1 MRFNNVL
8 KYSALI
14 AVLISSQSSVAQEV
28 VVSEGDG
35 SSIKLIVLGTLFII
49 EVIVLIMLS
58 NLFKAL
64 TAKSGVWK
72 KALNKKTASLVI
84 LGLFLLQGQSALAQS
99 DGVFSFGGSWD
110 SLLLFLNGFLL
121 LVIILLLYN
130 VQSLIGMLRSDDD
143 KEAVPSGIMHSLT
156 DAVPVEREHEIMTDH
171 DYDGIH
177 ELDNN
182 LPPWWVLGFYITI
195 GFAFIY
201 IIYYHF
207 YEDGKVMEN
216 EFTAEMVKASAEAE
230 ARMATG
236 NVIDENNVVYLTDQA
251 ALDAGKEIFN
261 QPGKCA
267 TCHGSNGEG
276 NQIGPN
282 LTDKYWIH
290 GGGIH
295 NVFKTIK
302 YGITEKGM
310 IAWETQLTPVQMQ
323 QVASYVISLQGTN
336 PPNAKDP
343 QGEIW
348 EEESMQEGEES
359 ASDTAS
365 SEMAMME

>member
-1 MRFNNVL
+1 L
-8 KYSALI
+8 KYSALMTVLFLAQS
-14 AVLISSQSSVAQEV
+14 AVGQEV
-28 VVSEGDG
+28 VASESDG
-35 SSIKLIVLGTLFII
+35 YSIKLIVLGTLFLI

-72 KALNKKTASLVI
+72 KALNKKTASVII
-84 LGLFLLQGQSALAQS
+84 LGFLFLQSQDLLAQS

-143 KEAVPSGIMHSLT
+143 KEAVPSGIIHSLT
-156 DAVPVEREHEIMTDH
+156 DAVPVEREHEVMTDH
-171 DYDGIH
+171 EYDGIH

-216 EFTAEMVKASAEAE
+216 EFTAEMTKADAEAE
-230 ARMATG
+230 ARMASG
-236 NVIDENNVVYLTDQA
+236 DVIDENNVVFLADQA

-267 TCHGSNGEG
+267 TCHGANGEG

-282 LTDKYWIH
+282 LADKYWIH
-290 GGGIH
+290 GGGIQ

-302 YGITEKGM
+302 YGVTEKGM
-310 IAWETQLTPVQMQ
+310 IAWETQLTPDQMQ

-336 PPNAKDP
+336 PPNAKEP
-343 QGEIW
+343 QGELW
-348 EEESMQEGEES
+348 EDESTPEGEEEV
-359 ASDTAS
+359 SDTTSA
-365 SEMAMME
+365 EMAMIEQ